1 MNKLTTMPT
10 IILTLSLALLTLALF
25 ACGGSESD
33 GSSEDIA
40 ALQAQVTTLSEEI
53 ATIREDIATL
63 QEQLVT
69 LSESTLA
76 VSADMSATEV
86 ETVEITLVLDW
97 YPNANHLGLFIAQQK
112 GYFADEG
119 LEVTMYT
126 PSDPSSVLQTVATG
140 SDDFGMNYQPDVL
153 LARNKGVPVV
163 SILGVVQHPLNSLM
177 TLESSGITR
186 PGQLAG
192 KKVGYPGIP
201 TNEPLLETMLKADG
215 LSGLEDIELVNI
227 GWNISESLI
236 SEKVDGVV
244 GAYWTHESINMENIG
259 YPVNVMRMEEWGVPD
274 YYELVLVT
282 SESYLEEN
290 QDVAERFI
298 RAIRRGFEEAI
309 GDPQAG
315 VDVLV
320 AENPG
325 EIDEE
330 IDRPGADLLV
340 PMWQLPAGG
349 GFGTQEPARWNSFV
363 QWMKD
368 NDMLDQS
375 LDASAAYRADLGN

>member
-1 MNKLTTMPT
+1 MKKLITMSIT
-10 IILTLSLALLTLALF
+10 VLALSLAILLAISCGVDVDFSISSDNEPETASIKLA
-25 ACGGSESD
+25 
-33 GSSEDIA
+33 
-40 ALQAQVTTLSEEI
+40 
-53 ATIREDIATL
+53 
-63 QEQLVT
+63 
-69 LSESTLA
+69 
-76 VSADMSATEV
+76 
-86 ETVEITLVLDW
+86 LDW

-112 GYFADEG
+112 SYFEEENLD
-119 LEVTMYT
+119 VTMYT
-126 PSDPSSVLQTVATG
+126 PSDPSTVLQTVGAG
-140 SDDFGMNYQPDVL
+140 QDEFGMSYQPDVL
-153 LARNKGVPVV
+153 LARNEGVPVV

-177 TLESSGITR
+177 TLKSSEITR
-186 PGQLAG
+186 PAQLAG

-215 LSGLEDIELVNI
+215 LGGLEDVELVNI

-236 SEKVDGVV
+236 GEKVDGVV

-282 SESYLEEN
+282 SEDYLAEN
-290 QDVAERFI
+290 EDVAERFV
-298 RAIRRGFEEAI
+298 RAIKRGYAEAI

-320 AENPG
+320 AENEG
-325 EIDEE
+325 EIDES

-340 PMWQLPAGG
+340 PMWQLPSGG
-349 GFGTQEPARWNSFV
+349 GFGTQEPERWNSFV

-368 NDMLDQS
+368 NGMLEQS
-375 LDASAAYRADLGN
+375 LDASAAYRADIGN

>member
-1 MNKLTTMPT
+1 MKKLTTMST
-10 IILTLSLALLTLALF
+10 MILALSLALL
-25 ACGGSESD
+25 
-33 GSSEDIA
+33 
-40 ALQAQVTTLSEEI
+40 
-53 ATIREDIATL
+53 
-63 QEQLVT
+63 
-69 LSESTLA
+69 LA
-76 VSADMSATEV
+76 VSCDSEP
-86 ETVEITLVLDW
+86 ETASVKLALDW
-97 YPNANHLGLFIAQQK
+97 YPNANHLGLFIGQQK
-112 GYFADEG
+112 GYFEEENLD
-119 LEVTMYT
+119 VTMYT
-126 PSDPSSVLQTVATG
+126 PSDPSTVLQTVGAG
-140 SDDFGMNYQPDVL
+140 QDDFGMSYQPDVL
-153 LARNKGVPVV
+153 LARNEGVPVV

-186 PGQLAG
+186 PAQLAG

-201 TNEPLLETMLKADG
+201 TNEPLLETMLKHDG

-298 RAIRRGFEEAI
+298 RAVKRGFEEAI
-309 GDPQAG
+309 ENPQAG

-325 EIDEE
+325 EIDEA

-340 PMWQLPAGG
+340 PMWQLPSGG
-349 GFGTQEPARWNSFV
+349 GFGTQEPGRWNSFV

-368 NDMLDQS
+368 NDMLEQS
-375 LDASAAYRADLGN
+375 LDASAAYRADLGD